1 MTNTNLQDFVSKPL
15 FDSSTLLSC
24 NFLFPKISVI
34 TPSYNQEA
42 FIERTIL
49 SVLNQNYP
57 NVEYIIVDDRT
68 SDNSNEIIRKYG
80 EFVKLIG
87 DGTNRG
93 QTAAINYGLRQAT
106 GEIVTFQNADDLYAP
121 NAFYELANA
130 YTQNPEASVFFGNL
144 YIIDEN
150 DRIQNEMRMAPFSLK
165 EHLALGMQAHNQA
178 LFFKRELLD
187 KVGYLDEK
195 YNYSFDYEL
204 IMRFGAAP
212 GVFLKY
218 VEKLWGAFRIH
229 SQSKTANITPSYK
242 NERIEISQKYQKQL
256 RIKPNYTWVRA
267 KSYLRKLIYWFGQG
281 QWNYLIRK
289 LTSN

>member
-1 MTNTNLQDFVSKPL
+1 MTNTYLQDFVAKPL
-15 FDSSTLLSC
+15 FKPSVILSHDSLY
-24 NFLFPKISVI
+24 PKISVI
-34 TPSYNQEA
+34 TPSYNQEV

-68 SDNSNEIIRKYG
+68 PDNSNEIIRKYG
-80 EFVKLIG
+80 EFVKLAG

-121 NAFYELANA
+121 NAFYELAKA
-130 YTQNPEASVFFGNL
+130 YTQNPTASVFFGNL

-150 DRIQNEMRMAPFSLK
+150 DLIQNEMRMTPFSLE
-165 EHLALGMQAHNQA
+165 EHLTLGMQAHNQA
-178 LFFKRELLD
+178 LFLKRDLL
-187 KVGYLDEK
+187 KQVGYLDEK

-204 IMRFGAAP
+204 IMRVGSAS
-212 GVFLKY
+212 GVLLKY
-218 VEKLWGAFRIH
+218 VENLWGAFRIH
-229 SQSKTANITPSYK
+229 SQSKTTNITSSYK
-242 NERIEISQKYQKQL
+242 NERVEISQKYQKQL
-256 RIKPNYTWVRA
+256 GIKPNYTWVRA

-281 QWNYLIRK
+281 QWKYLLRK

>member
-1 MTNTNLQDFVSKPL
+1 MDTAFLQDFVSKPL
-15 FDSSTLLSC
+15 FQPSVILSH
-24 NFLFPKISVI
+24 NSLYPKISVI

-68 SDNSNEIIRKYG
+68 PDNSNEIIRKYG
-80 EFVKLIG
+80 EFVKLAG

-121 NAFYELANA
+121 NAFYELAKA
-130 YTQNPEASVFFGNL
+130 YTQHPAASVFFGNL

-150 DRIQNEMRMAPFSLK
+150 DFIQNEMRMTPFSLE
-165 EHLALGMQAHNQA
+165 EHLVLGMQANNQA
-178 LFFKRELLD
+178 LFFKRELLN

-195 YNYSFDYEL
+195 YNYSFDYEVV
-204 IMRFGAAP
+204 MRFGSHP
-212 GVFLKY
+212 DIILKY
-218 VEKLWGAFRIH
+218 IENLWGAFRIH
-229 SQSKTANITPSYK
+229 SQSKTTNITSSYK
-242 NERIEISQKYQKQL
+242 NERTEISQQYQKQL
-256 RIKPNYTWVRA
+256 GIKPNYTWVRA

>member
-1 MTNTNLQDFVSKPL
+1 MTNTHLQDFVSKPL
-15 FDSSTLLSC
+15 FKPSVILSHDSLY
-24 NFLFPKISVI
+24 PKISVI

-68 SDNSNEIIRKYG
+68 PDNSNEIIRKYG
-80 EFVKLIG
+80 EFVKLAG

-93 QTAAINYGLRQAT
+93 QTAAINFGLRQTT

-121 NAFYELANA
+121 NAFYELAKSYA
-130 YTQNPEASVFFGNL
+130 QNPTASVFFGNL

-150 DRIQNEMRMAPFSLK
+150 DLIQNEMRMTPFSLE
-165 EHLALGMQAHNQA
+165 EHLVLGMQAHNQA
-178 LFFKRELLD
+178 LFFKRELLNR
-187 KVGYLDEK
+187 VGYLDEK

-204 IMRFGAAP
+204 IMRFGTAP
-212 GVFLKY
+212 GVLLKY
-218 VEKLWGAFRIH
+218 VENLWGAFRIH
-229 SQSKTANITPSYK
+229 SQSKTTNITSSYK
-242 NERIEISQKYQKQL
+242 NERTEISQQYQKQL
-256 RIKPNYTWVRA
+256 GTKPNYTWVRA